1 MIWKI
6 LIIIALFM
14 SVGSLWAHTKAIAV
28 LNIMADAIDRLEE
41 QTKDDQDTNIE

>member
-41 QTKDDQDTNIE
+41 QTKDVKDNNS